1 MSSSSSIP
9 IANDGQAAATSHRAI
24 RIIYT
29 ARAIRGFGDG
39 FAVIV
44 LPAYL
49 AEIGLDPF
57 GIGVV
62 ATAAL
67 LGSATLTLAFGF
79 LAVRSSVRRLLLGGA
94 ALMVVAGLGFS
105 WAEHFAVL
113 VAIAFIGTINPNSGD
128 SGILV
133 PLEHVALA
141 DQATDSTRT
150 QVFATYSFIGGM
162 MAAAGSLLAAL
173 PDALVSLG
181 LAKLDALRVMF
192 LAYAAL
198 GVLSAVLYAQL
209 RTPAHDATAQSAGAS
224 ALGPSRTKV
233 YKLAALFSLDAF
245 AGGFAVQSLVALWL
259 FERFGVSLAAV
270 AVFFFWSNVLSA
282 FSYPVAVRLARRF
295 GLINTMVFTHIPSS
309 ICLFAVV
316 LASDVNLVYAF
327 WLIRSLLSQMDVPT
341 RTSYVMAVVTPP
353 ERAAAASVT
362 AVPRSLA
369 AALSPSIAGALLSN
383 SLFGWPFVI
392 CGALKISY
400 DLLLLVSFRHDRP
413 PEERSQ
419 EKLR

>member
-1 MSSSSSIP
+1 M
-9 IANDGQAAATSHRAI
+9 TSTVRT
-24 RIIYT
+24 IYA

-49 AEIGLDPF
+49 VEIGLDPF

-79 LAVRSSVRRLLLGGA
+79 LAVRNGLRRLLLCGA
-94 ALMVVAGLGFS
+94 ALMILAGLGFPY
-105 WAEHFAVL
+105 AEHFAVL
-113 VAIAFIGTINPNSGD
+113 VTVAFVGTINPNSGD

-133 PLEHVALA
+133 PLEHAILA
-141 DQATDSTRT
+141 GQASDRERT
-150 QVFATYSFIGGM
+150 QTFANYSFIGGM
-162 MAAAGSLLAAL
+162 MAAAGSLAAAV
-173 PDALVSLG
+173 PDLLVSLG
-181 LAKLDALRVMF
+181 FTRIDALRSMF
-192 LAYAAL
+192 FGYAAL
-198 GVLSAVLYAQL
+198 GVVSANLYARL
-209 RTPAHDATAQSAGAS
+209 PSGTQSIGTKGEEVS
-224 ALGPSRTKV
+224 SLGPSRAKV

-259 FERFGVSLAAV
+259 FERFGVSLAAA
-270 AVFFFWSNVLSA
+270 AVFFFWANVLSA

-309 ICLFAVV
+309 LCLFV
-316 LASDVNLVYAF
+316 LVFANDVNLVYAL
-327 WLIRSLLSQMDVPT
+327 WLTRSLLSQMDVPT

-362 AVPRSLA
+362 AVPRGLA
-369 AALSPSIAGALLSN
+369 SAISPSIAGALFSN

-392 CGALKISY
+392 CGALKITY
-400 DLLLLVSFRHDRP
+400 DLLLLYSFRHDRP
-413 PEERSQ
+413 PEELAEKASQ
-419 EKLR
+419 P

>member
-1 MSSSSSIP
+1 MSLRSPIP
-9 IANDGQAAATSHRAI
+9 SPRQHAVNSRRVI
-24 RIIYT
+24 RIVYA

-62 ATAAL
+62 STAAL

-79 LAVRSSVRRLLLGGA
+79 LAVRGGVRRLLLCGA
-94 ALMVVAGLGFS
+94 ALMVVAGLGFPH
-105 WAEHFAVL
+105 AEHFAVL
-113 VAIAFIGTINPNSGD
+113 IAVAFVGTINPNSGD

-133 PLEHVALA
+133 PLEHAALA
-141 DQATDSTRT
+141 DSATDSTRT
-150 QVFATYSFIGGM
+150 QTFANYSFLGGM

-173 PDALVSLG
+173 PDALVSLDFVR
-181 LAKLDALRVMF
+181 LDALRVMF
-192 LAYAAL
+192 LAYALL
-198 GVLSAVLYAQL
+198 GLVNAGLYAQL
-209 RTPAHDATAQSAGAS
+209 PARTQDAAAQGTPAS
-224 ALGPSRTKV
+224 ALGPSRAKV

-245 AGGFAVQSLVALWL
+245 AGGFAVQSMVALWL
-259 FERFGVSLAAV
+259 FERFGVSLSTA

-309 ICLFAVV
+309 ICLFAIV
-316 LASDVNLVYAF
+316 LAGDVNLVFAF

-341 RTSYVMAVVTPP
+341 RTSYVMAVVTPA

-369 AALSPSIAGALLSN
+369 AALGPSLAGALLST
-383 SLFGWPFVI
+383 SLFGWPLVI
-392 CGALKISY
+392 CGVLKISY
-400 DLLLLVSFRHDRP
+400 DLLLLASFRHDRP
-413 PEERSQ
+413 PEERHQ
-419 EKLR
+419 

>member
-1 MSSSSSIP
+1 MSSPSSIP
-9 IANDGQAAATSHRAI
+9 LAGDAQVAVASRRTI
-24 RIIYT
+24 RIIYA
-29 ARAIRGFGDG
+29 ARAVRGFGDG

-79 LAVRSSVRRLLLGGA
+79 LALRSGVRKLLLCGA
-94 ALMVVAGLGFS
+94 ALMIVAGLGFPY
-105 WAEHFAVL
+105 AEHFAVL
-113 VAIAFIGTINPNSGD
+113 VAVAFIGTINPNSGD

-133 PLEHVALA
+133 PLEHAALA
-141 DQATDSTRT
+141 DGATDSTRT
-150 QVFATYSFIGGM
+150 QTFATYSFIGGM

-181 LAKLDALRVMF
+181 LVRLDALRVMF
-192 LAYAAL
+192 VAYAAL
-198 GVLSAVLYAQL
+198 GALSAALYTRL
-209 RTPAHDATAQSAGAS
+209 PVKAHDATAQGAGAS

-316 LASDVNLVYAF
+316 LANDVTLVYAF

-369 AALSPSIAGALLSN
+369 AALGPSIAGALLSN

-392 CGALKISY
+392 CGVLKISY

-413 PEERSQ
+413 PEERS
-419 EKLR
+419 

>member
-1 MSSSSSIP
+1 
-9 IANDGQAAATSHRAI
+9 
-24 RIIYT
+24 
-29 ARAIRGFGDG
+29 
-39 FAVIV
+39 V

-67 LGSATLTLAFGF
+67 LGSATLTLAFGL
-79 LAVRSSVRRLLLGGA
+79 LAVRSGVRKLLLCGA
-94 ALMVVAGLGFS
+94 ALMVVAGLGFPY
-105 WAEHFAVL
+105 AEHFAVL
-113 VAIAFIGTINPNSGD
+113 IAVAFIGTINPNSGD

-133 PLEHVALA
+133 PLEHAILA
-141 DQATDSTRT
+141 NSATDDART
-150 QVFATYSFIGGM
+150 QTFANYSFIGGM

-181 LAKLDALRVMF
+181 GLAKLDALRVMF

-198 GVLSAVLYAQL
+198 GLLSAALYARL
-209 RTPAHDATAQSAGAS
+209 PAQKHDATAHGTVAS
-224 ALGPSRTKV
+224 PLGPSRAKV

-259 FERFGVSLAAV
+259 FERFGVSLATA

-309 ICLFAVV
+309 LCLFAVV
-316 LASDVNLVYAF
+316 LASDVTMVFAF

-369 AALSPSIAGALLSN
+369 AALSPSIAGALFSL

-392 CGALKISY
+392 CGVLKISY
-400 DLLLLVSFRHDRP
+400 DLLLLASFRHDRP
-413 PEERSQ
+413 PEELS
-419 EKLR
+419 LRNSS

>member
-1 MSSSSSIP
+1 MSSLSAAPSSDQP
-9 IANDGQAAATSHRAI
+9 QLAAESRRTI

-57 GIGVV
+57 GIGMV

-79 LAVRSSVRRLLLGGA
+79 LAVRSGVRRLLLCGA
-94 ALMVVAGLGFS
+94 ALMLVAGLGFP
-105 WAEHFAVL
+105 ATEHFVAL
-113 VAIAFIGTINPNSGD
+113 IAIAFIGTINPNSGD

-133 PLEHVALA
+133 PLEHAALA
-141 DQATDSTRT
+141 DRATDSTRT
-150 QVFATYSFIGGM
+150 QTFATYSFIGGM
-162 MAAAGSLLAAL
+162 MAAAGSLLAAV

-181 LAKLDALRVMF
+181 VAKLDALRIMF

-198 GVLSAVLYAQL
+198 GVLSAALYARL
-209 RTPAHDATAQSAGAS
+209 PAREVDPAALAAPAS
-224 ALGPSRTKV
+224 ALGPSRAKV

-259 FERFGVSLAAV
+259 FERFGVSLATV

-309 ICLFAVV
+309 LCLFAIV
-316 LASDVNLVYAF
+316 LANDVNLVFAL

-369 AALSPSIAGALLSN
+369 AALGPSISGALLSM

-392 CGALKISY
+392 CGVLKIGY

-413 PEERSQ
+413 PEER
-419 EKLR
+419 R

>member
-1 MSSSSSIP
+1 MSSTSAIP
-9 IANDGQAAATSHRAI
+9 LYDDAQMVASRRTV

-29 ARAIRGFGDG
+29 ARAVRGFGDG
-39 FAVIV
+39 FAVII

-67 LGSATLTLAFGF
+67 LGSAALTLAFGF
-79 LAVRSSVRRLLLGGA
+79 LAVRSGVRRLLLCGA
-94 ALMVVAGLGFS
+94 ALMVVAGAGFPCT
-105 WAEHFAVL
+105 EHFAIL
-113 VAIAFIGTINPNSGD
+113 IAIAFIGTINPSSGD

-133 PLEHVALA
+133 PLEHAALA
-141 DQATDSTRT
+141 ARATDDTRT
-150 QVFATYSFIGGM
+150 QIFANYSFIGGM
-162 MAAAGSLLAAL
+162 TAAAGSLLAAL
-173 PDALVSLG
+173 PDTLVALDVSR
-181 LAKLDALRVMF
+181 LDALRLMF
-192 LAYAAL
+192 VAYAAL
-198 GVLSAVLYAQL
+198 GVLCAVLYARLPSPIIDQAA
-209 RTPAHDATAQSAGAS
+209 PQAKAS
-224 ALGPSRTKV
+224 ALGPSRSKV

-259 FERFGVSLAAV
+259 FERYGVSLATA
-270 AVFFFWSNVLSA
+270 AFFFFWSNVLSA
-282 FSYPVAVRLARRF
+282 FSFPIAVRLARRF

-309 ICLFAVV
+309 LCLFALV
-316 LASDVNLVYAF
+316 LATDVNVVFAL

-369 AALSPSIAGALLSN
+369 AALGPSIAGAMLSN

-392 CGALKISY
+392 CGVLKISY
-400 DLLLLVSFRHDRP
+400 DVLLLISFRHDRP
-413 PEERSQ
+413 PEEQ
-419 EKLR
+419 G

>member
-1 MSSSSSIP
+1 M
-9 IANDGQAAATSHRAI
+9 TTTVRT
-24 RIIYT
+24 IYA

-49 AEIGLDPF
+49 VEIGLDPF

-67 LGSATLTLAFGF
+67 LGSATLTLVFGF
-79 LAVRSSVRRLLLGGA
+79 LAVRSGLRRLLLCGA
-94 ALMVVAGLGFS
+94 ALMILAGLGFPF
-105 WAEHFAVL
+105 AEHFAVL
-113 VAIAFIGTINPNSGD
+113 VTVAFVGTINPNSGD

-133 PLEHVALA
+133 PLEHAILA
-141 DQATDSTRT
+141 GQASDRERT
-150 QVFATYSFIGGM
+150 QTFANYSFIGGM
-162 MAAAGSLLAAL
+162 MAAAGSLAAAL
-173 PDALVSLG
+173 PDLLVSLSFSRI
-181 LAKLDALRVMF
+181 DALRCMF
-192 LAYAAL
+192 FGYAAL
-198 GVLSAVLYAQL
+198 GVVSATLYARL
-209 RTPAHDATAQSAGAS
+209 PSGTQSIGTTGEGVS
-224 ALGPSRTKV
+224 SLGPSRAKV

-259 FERFGVSLAAV
+259 FERFGVSLAAA
-270 AVFFFWSNVLSA
+270 AVFFFWANVLSA
-282 FSYPVAVRLARRF
+282 FSYPVAVRLARWF

-309 ICLFAVV
+309 LCLFALVF
-316 LASDVNLVYAF
+316 ANDVNLVYAF

-362 AVPRSLA
+362 AVPRGLA
-369 AALSPSIAGALLSN
+369 SAISPSIAGALFSS

-392 CGALKISY
+392 CGALKITY
-400 DLLLLVSFRHDRP
+400 DLLLLYSFRHDRP
-413 PEERSQ
+413 PEELA
-419 EKLR
+419 EKAPPP

>member
-1 MSSSSSIP
+1 MSLSMKSP
-9 IANDGQAAATSHRAI
+9 TPARL
-24 RIIYT
+24 IYA

-67 LGSATLTLAFGF
+67 LGSATLTLAFGL
-79 LAVRSSVRRLLLGGA
+79 LAVRSGVRKLLLCGA
-94 ALMVVAGLGFS
+94 ALMVVAGLGFPY
-105 WAEHFAVL
+105 AEHFAVL
-113 VAIAFIGTINPNSGD
+113 IAVAFIGTINPNSGD

-133 PLEHVALA
+133 PLEHAILA
-141 DQATDSTRT
+141 NSATDDART
-150 QVFATYSFIGGM
+150 QTFANYSFIGGM

-198 GVLSAVLYAQL
+198 GLLSAALYARL
-209 RTPAHDATAQSAGAS
+209 PAQKHDATAHGTVAS
-224 ALGPSRTKV
+224 PLGPSRAKV

-259 FERFGVSLAAV
+259 FERFGVSLATA

-309 ICLFAVV
+309 LCLFAVV
-316 LASDVNLVYAF
+316 LASDVTMVFAF

-369 AALSPSIAGALLSN
+369 AALSPSIAGALFSL

-392 CGALKISY
+392 CGVLKISY
-400 DLLLLVSFRHDRP
+400 DLLLLASFRHDRP
-413 PEERSQ
+413 PEELGLRSSS
-419 EKLR
+419 

>member
-1 MSSSSSIP
+1 MITAVRTIY
-9 IANDGQAAATSHRAI
+9 IARG
-24 RIIYT
+24 
-29 ARAIRGFGDG
+29 IRGFGDG

-79 LAVRSSVRRLLLGGA
+79 LAVRSGLRRLLLCGA
-94 ALMVVAGLGFS
+94 GLMVFAGLGFPY
-105 WAEHFAVL
+105 AEHFAL
-113 VAIAFIGTINPNSGD
+113 LLTVAFVGTINPNSGD

-133 PLEHVALA
+133 PLEHAILA
-141 DQATDSTRT
+141 DQATDSART
-150 QVFATYSFIGGM
+150 QIFANYSFIGGM
-162 MAAAGSLLAAL
+162 TAAAGSLVAAL
-173 PDALVSLG
+173 PDLLVSLS
-181 LAKLDALRVMF
+181 LTRLDALRVMF
-192 LAYAAL
+192 FGYAAL
-198 GVLSAVLYAQL
+198 GAASALLYARL
-209 RTPAHDATAQSAGAS
+209 PKRTQGIPAQGEGLSS
-224 ALGPSRTKV
+224 LGPSRAKV

-259 FERFGVSLAAV
+259 FERFGVSLAA
-270 AVFFFWSNVLSA
+270 AALFFFWANVLSA
-282 FSYPVAVRLARRF
+282 LSYPVAVRLARRF

-309 ICLFAVV
+309 LCLFALVF
-316 LASDVNLVYAF
+316 ANDVNLVYAF
-327 WLIRSLLSQMDVPT
+327 WLVRSLLSQMDVPT

-369 AALSPSIAGALLSN
+369 AALSPSIAGALFATT
-383 SLFGWPFVI
+383 LFGWPFVI
-392 CGALKISY
+392 CGTLKITY
-400 DLLLLVSFRHDRP
+400 DLLLLYSFRHDRP
-413 PEERSQ
+413 PEELAERPRSP
-419 EKLR
+419 

>member
-1 MSSSSSIP
+1 MPKYRVPQQNRGARMSRMT
-9 IANDGQAAATSHRAI
+9 AAVRA
-24 RIIYT
+24 IYT

-79 LAVRSSVRRLLLGGA
+79 LAVRSGLRRLLLCGA
-94 ALMVVAGLGFS
+94 ALMILAGLGFPFT
-105 WAEHFAVL
+105 EQMAVL
-113 VAIAFIGTINPNSGD
+113 VLVAFLGTINPNSGD

-133 PLEHVALA
+133 PLEHTILA
-141 DQATDSTRT
+141 DQASDAART
-150 QVFATYSFIGGM
+150 QTFANYSFIGGM
-162 MAAAGSLLAAL
+162 TAAAGSLAAAL
-173 PDALVSLG
+173 PDLLVSLSFTR
-181 LAKLDALRVMF
+181 LDALRVMF
-192 LAYAAL
+192 LGYAAL
-198 GVLSAVLYAQL
+198 GCVSALLYASL
-209 RTPAHDATAQSAGAS
+209 PSGTPGPAAKSEGRS
-224 ALGPSRTKV
+224 ALGPSRRKV
-233 YKLAALFSLDAF
+233 YKLAALFSIDAF
-245 AGGFAVQSLVALWL
+245 GGGFVVQSLVALWL
-259 FERFGVSLAAV
+259 FERFGVSLAA
-270 AVFFFWSNVLSA
+270 AALFFFWANVLSA

-309 ICLFAVV
+309 LCLFALVF
-316 LASDVNLVYAF
+316 ANDVNLVYAF
-327 WLIRSLLSQMDVPT
+327 WLLRSLLSQMDVPT

-362 AVPRSLA
+362 AVPRGLA
-369 AALSPSIAGALLSN
+369 SAISPSIAGALFSA

-392 CGALKISY
+392 CGALKITY
-400 DLLLLVSFRHDRP
+400 DLLLLYSFRHDRP
-413 PEERSQ
+413 PEERQPSV
-419 EKLR
+419 

>member
-1 MSSSSSIP
+1 MFPSLKSP
-9 IANDGQAAATSHRAI
+9 HPVRL
-24 RIIYT
+24 IYT

-49 AEIGLDPF
+49 VEVGLDPF

-67 LGSATLTLAFGF
+67 LGSATLTLAFGL
-79 LAVRSSVRRLLLGGA
+79 LAVRSGLRRLLLCGA
-94 ALMVVAGLGFS
+94 TLMVVAGLGFPCT
-105 WAEHFAVL
+105 EHFVVLIAV
-113 VAIAFIGTINPNSGD
+113 AFIGTINPNSGD

-133 PLEHVALA
+133 PLEHAILA
-141 DQATDSTRT
+141 NSATDDART
-150 QVFATYSFIGGM
+150 QTFANYSFIGGM
-162 MAAAGSLLAAL
+162 TAAAGSLLAAL
-173 PDALVSLG
+173 PDALVSQG
-181 LAKLDALRVMF
+181 LVKLDALRVMF

-198 GVLSAVLYAQL
+198 GLLSAALYARL
-209 RTPAHDATAQSAGAS
+209 PAKQHDATAQGATS
-224 ALGPSRTKV
+224 PLGTSRAKV

-259 FERFGVSLAAV
+259 FERFGVSLATA

-309 ICLFAVV
+309 LCLFAVA
-316 LASDVNLVYAF
+316 LANDVTMVFAF

-369 AALSPSIAGALLSN
+369 ASLSPSLAGALFSM

-400 DLLLLVSFRHDRP
+400 DVLLLISFRHERP
-413 PEERSQ
+413 PEELRSR
-419 EKLR
+419 KLS

>member
-1 MSSSSSIP
+1 MPKYRVPQQNRGARMSRMT
-9 IANDGQAAATSHRAI
+9 AAVRA
-24 RIIYT
+24 IYT

-79 LAVRSSVRRLLLGGA
+79 LAVRSGLRRLLLCGA
-94 ALMVVAGLGFS
+94 ALMILAGLGFPFT
-105 WAEHFAVL
+105 EQMAVL
-113 VAIAFIGTINPNSGD
+113 VLVAFLGTINPNSGD

-133 PLEHVALA
+133 PLEHTILA
-141 DQATDSTRT
+141 DQASDAART
-150 QVFATYSFIGGM
+150 QTFANYSFIGGM
-162 MAAAGSLLAAL
+162 AAAAGSLAAAL
-173 PDALVSLG
+173 PDLLVSLSFTR
-181 LAKLDALRVMF
+181 LDALRVMF
-192 LAYAAL
+192 IGYAAL
-198 GVLSAVLYAQL
+198 GCVSALLYASL
-209 RTPAHDATAQSAGAS
+209 PSGTPGPAAKSEGLS
-224 ALGPSRTKV
+224 ALGPSRRKV
-233 YKLAALFSLDAF
+233 YKLAALFSIDAF
-245 AGGFAVQSLVALWL
+245 GGGFVVQSLVALWL
-259 FERFGVSLAAV
+259 FERFGVSLAA
-270 AVFFFWSNVLSA
+270 AALFFFWANVLSA

-309 ICLFAVV
+309 LCLFALVF
-316 LASDVNLVYAF
+316 ANDVNLVYAF
-327 WLIRSLLSQMDVPT
+327 WLLRSLLSQMDVPT

-362 AVPRSLA
+362 AVPRGLA
-369 AALSPSIAGALLSN
+369 SAISPSIAGALFSA

-392 CGALKISY
+392 CGALKITY
-400 DLLLLVSFRHDRP
+400 DLLLLYSFRHDRP
-413 PEERSQ
+413 PEERQPSV
-419 EKLR
+419 

>member
-1 MSSSSSIP
+1 MNY
-9 IANDGQAAATSHRAI
+9 AVRT
-24 RIIYT
+24 IYG

-67 LGSATLTLAFGF
+67 LGSATLTLVFGF
-79 LAVRSSVRRLLLGGA
+79 LAVRSGVRRLLLCGA
-94 ALMVVAGLGFS
+94 ALMILAGLGFPH
-105 WAEHFAVL
+105 AEHLALL
-113 VAIAFIGTINPNSGD
+113 VTVAFVGTINPNSGD

-133 PLEHVALA
+133 PLEHAILA
-141 DQATDSTRT
+141 DRASDSVRT
-150 QVFATYSFIGGM
+150 QIFANYSFIGGM
-162 MAAAGSLLAAL
+162 TAAAGSLAAAL
-173 PDALVSLG
+173 PDLLVSVSFTR
-181 LAKLDALRVMF
+181 LDALRVMF
-192 LAYAAL
+192 FGYAAL
-198 GVLSAVLYAQL
+198 GAVSALLYARL
-209 RTPAHDATAQSAGAS
+209 PARAPDHSAAGEGAS
-224 ALGPSRTKV
+224 ALGPSRAKV

-259 FERFGVSLAAV
+259 FERFGVSLAA
-270 AVFFFWSNVLSA
+270 AALFFFWANVLSA

-309 ICLFAVV
+309 LCLFALVF
-316 LASDVNLVYAF
+316 ANDVNLVYAF
-327 WLIRSLLSQMDVPT
+327 WLLRSLLSQMDVPT
-341 RTSYVMAVVTPP
+341 RTSYVMAVVTPA

-369 AALSPSIAGALLSN
+369 AAVSPSLAGALFSA

-392 CGALKISY
+392 CGALKITY
-400 DLLLLVSFRHDRP
+400 DLMLLYSFRHDRP
-413 PEERSQ
+413 PEEMA
-419 EKLR
+419 EKSGA

>member
-1 MSSSSSIP
+1 MSSTSTIP
-9 IANDGQAAATSHRAI
+9 LHDDAQTAASRRTI
-24 RIIYT
+24 RIIYA
-29 ARAIRGFGDG
+29 ARAVRGFGDG
-39 FAVIV
+39 FAVII

-67 LGSATLTLAFGF
+67 LGSAALTLAFGF
-79 LAVRSSVRRLLLGGA
+79 LAVRSGVRRLLLCGA
-94 ALMVVAGLGFS
+94 ALMIVAGAGFPCT
-105 WAEHFAVL
+105 EHFAIL
-113 VAIAFIGTINPNSGD
+113 IAIAFIGTINPSSGD

-133 PLEHVALA
+133 PLEHAALA
-141 DQATDSTRT
+141 ARATDDTRT
-150 QVFATYSFIGGM
+150 QIFANYSFIGGM
-162 MAAAGSLLAAL
+162 TAAGGSLFAAL
-173 PDALVSLG
+173 PDILMSLD
-181 LAKLDALRVMF
+181 LARLDALRLMF
-192 LAYAAL
+192 VAYAAL
-198 GVLSAVLYAQL
+198 GLLSALFYARLPAQL
-209 RTPAHDATAQSAGAS
+209 PDSATPQANAS
-224 ALGPSRTKV
+224 ALGPSRAKV

-259 FERFGVSLAAV
+259 FERFGVSLATA
-270 AVFFFWSNVLSA
+270 AMFFFWSNVLSA
-282 FSYPVAVRLARRF
+282 FSYPIAVRLARRF

-309 ICLFAVV
+309 LCLFAVV
-316 LASDVNLVYAF
+316 LAGDVNLVFAL

-353 ERAAAASVT
+353 ERAAAASIT

-369 AALSPSIAGALLSN
+369 SALGPSIAGAMFSS

-400 DLLLLVSFRHDRP
+400 DVLLLISFRHDRP
-413 PEERSQ
+413 PEERG
-419 EKLR
+419 

>member
-1 MSSSSSIP
+1 MSLRSWIP
-9 IANDGQAAATSHRAI
+9 LPSRRAI
-24 RIIYT
+24 RIIYI
-29 ARAIRGFGDG
+29 ARAARGFGDG

-79 LAVRSSVRRLLLGGA
+79 LAVRSGVRRLLLCGA
-94 ALMVVAGLGFS
+94 ALMIVAGLGFPY
-105 WAEHFAVL
+105 AEHFLILIAV
-113 VAIAFIGTINPNSGD
+113 AFIGTINPNSGD

-133 PLEHVALA
+133 PLEHAVLA
-141 DQATDSTRT
+141 DGATDSTRT
-150 QVFATYSFIGGM
+150 QTFANYSFIGGM

-173 PDALVSLG
+173 PDALVPLG
-181 LAKLDALRVMF
+181 LTKLDALRVMF
-192 LAYAAL
+192 LGYAAL
-198 GVLSAVLYAQL
+198 GLLSAAFYARL
-209 RTPAHDATAQSAGAS
+209 PAPGRDTAPQGEPAS
-224 ALGPSRTKV
+224 ALGPSRAKV

-245 AGGFAVQSLVALWL
+245 AGGFAIQSLVALWL
-259 FERFGVSLAAV
+259 FERFGVSLAAA

-309 ICLFAVV
+309 ICLFALV
-316 LASDVNLVYAF
+316 LADDVKVVFAL

-369 AALSPSIAGALLSN
+369 AALSPSIAGALLST

-392 CGALKISY
+392 CGVLKISY
-400 DLLLLVSFRHDRP
+400 DVLLLISFRNDRP
-413 PEERSQ
+413 PEE
-419 EKLR
+419 LG

>member
-1 MSSSSSIP
+1 MTGSVR
-9 IANDGQAAATSHRAI
+9 T
-24 RIIYT
+24 IYT

-67 LGSATLTLAFGF
+67 LGSAALTLAFGF
-79 LAVRSSVRRLLLGGA
+79 LAVRSGLRRLLLCGA
-94 ALMVVAGLGFS
+94 ALMIMSGLGFPYS
-105 WAEHFAVL
+105 EHLAVL
-113 VAIAFIGTINPNSGD
+113 VVVAFLGTVNPNSGD

-133 PLEHVALA
+133 PLEHAILA
-141 DQATDSTRT
+141 GQASDSARTRT
-150 QVFATYSFIGGM
+150 FATYSFIGGM
-162 MAAAGSLLAAL
+162 TAAAGSLAAAL
-173 PDALVSLG
+173 PDLLVSLSF
-181 LAKLDALRVMF
+181 ARLDALRSMF
-192 LAYAAL
+192 FGYAAL
-198 GVLSAVLYAQL
+198 GVVSALLYARL
-209 RTPAHDATAQSAGAS
+209 PSGARSAAATGEGLSS
-224 ALGPSRTKV
+224 LGPSRTKV

-259 FERFGVSLAAV
+259 FERFGVSLAA
-270 AVFFFWSNVLSA
+270 AALFFFWANVLSA

-309 ICLFAVV
+309 LCLFALVF
-316 LASDVNLVYAF
+316 ASDVNVVYGF
-327 WLIRSLLSQMDVPT
+327 WLLRSLLSQMDVPT

-362 AVPRSLA
+362 AVPRALA
-369 AALSPSIAGALLSN
+369 SAISPTIAGALYTT

-392 CGALKISY
+392 CGTLKITY
-400 DLLLLVSFRHDRP
+400 DLLLLYSFRHDRP
-413 PEERSQ
+413 PEERHLSP
-419 EKLR
+419 

>member
-1 MSSSSSIP
+1 M
-9 IANDGQAAATSHRAI
+9 TSTVRT
-24 RIIYT
+24 IYA

-49 AEIGLDPF
+49 VEIGLDPF

-79 LAVRSSVRRLLLGGA
+79 LAVRNGLRRLLLCGA
-94 ALMVVAGLGFS
+94 ALMILAGLGFPY
-105 WAEHFAVL
+105 AEHFAVL
-113 VAIAFIGTINPNSGD
+113 VTVAFVGTINPNSGD

-133 PLEHVALA
+133 PLEHAILA
-141 DQATDSTRT
+141 GQASDRERT
-150 QVFATYSFIGGM
+150 QTFANYSFIGGM
-162 MAAAGSLLAAL
+162 MAAAGSLAAAV
-173 PDALVSLG
+173 PDLLVSLG
-181 LAKLDALRVMF
+181 FTRIDALRSMF
-192 LAYAAL
+192 FGYAAL
-198 GVLSAVLYAQL
+198 GVVSANLYARL
-209 RTPAHDATAQSAGAS
+209 PSGTQSIGTKGEEVS
-224 ALGPSRTKV
+224 SLGPSRAKV

-259 FERFGVSLAAV
+259 FERFGVSLAAA
-270 AVFFFWSNVLSA
+270 AVFFFWANVLSA

-309 ICLFAVV
+309 LCLFV
-316 LASDVNLVYAF
+316 LVFANDVNLVYAL
-327 WLIRSLLSQMDVPT
+327 WLTRSLLSQMDVPT

-362 AVPRSLA
+362 AVPRGLA
-369 AALSPSIAGALLSN
+369 SAISPSIAGALFSN

-392 CGALKISY
+392 CGALKITY
-400 DLLLLVSFRHDRP
+400 DLLLLYSFRHERP
-413 PEERSQ
+413 PEELA
-419 EKLR
+419 EKASPP